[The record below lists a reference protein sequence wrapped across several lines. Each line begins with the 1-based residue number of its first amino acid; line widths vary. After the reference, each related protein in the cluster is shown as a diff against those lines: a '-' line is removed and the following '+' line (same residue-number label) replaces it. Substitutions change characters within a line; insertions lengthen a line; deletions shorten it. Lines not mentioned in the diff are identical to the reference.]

1 MQRSTLISNF
11 EAAGMQSVVDE
22 VVMCSEEQVVG
33 MGDLPEACVA
43 QEESKIERFGEEQMF
58 LNFSDC

>member
-22 VVMCSEEQVVG
+22 VVMCSEEQVMG

-43 QEESKIERFGEEQMF
+43 QEESKIGRFGEE
-58 LNFSDC
+58 